1 MNEGQISEHPV
12 EVLTSDQIIDTNGAG
27 DAFVGGF
34 LAMFVQV
41 RESSKNYLGPK
52 LRNHYFDNIGPETIK
67 GTVYIISSTSPP
79 MMRVEYPIHNG
90 TLYTFT

>member
-1 MNEGQISEHPV
+1 MSEGQISEHPV

-41 RESSKNYLGPK
+41 RESSKNILGSK
-52 LRNHYFDNIGPETIK
+52 LINHYLDNIGPETIK
-67 GTVYIISSTSPP
+67 GTVNIISSNPP
-79 MMRVEYPIHNG
+79 PNDES
-90 TLYTFT
+90 